1 MTDRHGKVQAPA
13 RVAVPIAVACFL
25 VIVCGAAGDSKLA
38 RYEAEAQSVKAHIV
52 TFDELDFDVFT
63 HQKWDRLHEAGGVRG
78 GLLPP
83 SDGLGRAGDTHVMSA
98 PENPERFTLPDP
110 N

>member
-38 RYEAEAQSVKAHIV
+38 RYEAEAQSVYE
-52 TFDELDFDVFT
+52 T
-63 HQKWDRLHEAGGVRG
+63 RG
-78 GLLPP
+78 IRHL
-83 SDGLGRAGDTHVMSA
+83 
-98 PENPERFTLPDP
+98 
-110 N
+110 